1 MRAGVPGRGGDDSL
15 KPAIPAMLRGTN
27 LAYWVSVR
35 LISRERME
43 GTGTVIVDGT
53 AGMEVLEERVG
64 EAARML
70 RLLANER
77 RLLVLC
83 HLLVRGEMSVGA
95 LAEAVKLSQPAL
107 SQHLA
112 QMRAEGLVATRRE
125 AQTIWYRVADPKVER
140 LVEVLH
146 ELYCPPI

>member
-1 MRAGVPGRGGDDSL
+1 
-15 KPAIPAMLRGTN
+15 
-27 LAYWVSVR
+27 
-35 LISRERME
+35 ME
-43 GTGTVIVDGT
+43 GMNIVIVDGT
-53 AGMEVLEERVG
+53 VGMEVLEERVG

-83 HLLVRGEMSVGA
+83 HLLTRGEMSVGA
-95 LAEAVKLSQPAL
+95 LAEAVQLSQPAL

-140 LVEVLH
+140 LVAVLH